1 MNKKNSNYS
10 SEELLNCLCSV
21 FQTRMEAYSN
31 YSNQVWNRFIWLLTL
46 QTGIAGFFISNFSSS
61 AGSAKGVI
69 FLAIVVCVF
78 WLLLGIE
85 DFYGLKKQS
94 ERVKSCQKIIIER
107 LEPFEKG
114 VLELQKE
121 NPKILNFR
129 QTSLLFFLPL
139 VVLIAWLL
147 LMWQI

>member
-1 MNKKNSNYS
+1 MNKKNINHVC
-10 SEELLNCLCSV
+10 EEVLNCLCSV

-31 YSNQVWNRFIWLLTL
+31 YSNQVWNRFNWLLTL
-46 QTGIAGFFISNFSSS
+46 QTGIAGFFLSNFSSS

-85 DFYGLKKQS
+85 DFYGLRKQS
-94 ERVKSCQKIIIER
+94 ERVKSCQKIIIAR

-121 NPKILNFR
+121 NPRFLNFR

-147 LMWQI
+147 LMWQV

>member
-1 MNKKNSNYS
+1 MNKKNINHVC
-10 SEELLNCLCSV
+10 EEVLNCLCSV

-31 YSNQVWNRFIWLLTL
+31 YSNQVWNRFNWLLTL
-46 QTGIAGFFISNFSSS
+46 QTGIAGFFLSNFSSS

-85 DFYGLKKQS
+85 DFYGLRKQS
-94 ERVKSCQKIIIER
+94 ERVQSCQKIIIAR

-121 NPKILNFR
+121 NPRFLNFR

-147 LMWQI
+147 LMWQV

>member
-31 YSNQVWNRFIWLLTL
+31 YSNQVWNRFNWLLTL

-69 FLAIVVCVF
+69 FLAIIVCVF

-121 NPKILNFR
+121 NPKFLNFR

-147 LMWQI
+147 LMWQV